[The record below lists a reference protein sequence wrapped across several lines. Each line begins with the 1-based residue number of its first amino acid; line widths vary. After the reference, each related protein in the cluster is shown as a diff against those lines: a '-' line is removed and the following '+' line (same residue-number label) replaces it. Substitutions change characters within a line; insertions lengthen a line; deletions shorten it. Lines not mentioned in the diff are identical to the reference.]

1 MKALILNSGMG
12 SRMKNLTI
20 DRPKC
25 MVQIDDES
33 TILQRQLELL
43 LRYNIDDIIITTGY
57 KNDILVDYINHDLNY
72 LFKSAKISFIHND
85 IYDKTNYIYSMY
97 LAKALLNDDIIL
109 MHGDLVFEEKVIEK
123 LLDGKFS
130 KMIVSSEVEL
140 PLKDFKAKI
149 INKKIVEISIDTFD
163 NSFAAQPLYYFKK
176 NDFKVWM
183 DEIVNFINSGISNVY
198 AENAFNKISDKIDLF
213 PLDIK
218 DLLCMEV
225 DCENDLKIVKN
236 KLER

>member
-12 SRMKNLTI
+12 SRMKNLTK

-25 MVQIDDES
+25 MVLINDKT

-43 LRYNIDDIIITTGY
+43 LNYNIKDIIITTGY
-57 KNDILVDYINHDLNY
+57 KNDILVNYIKNDLNY
-72 LFKSAKISFIHND
+72 LFNYTNISFVYND

-97 LAKALLNDDIIL
+97 LAKELLNDDIVL
-109 MHGDLVFEEKVIEK
+109 MHGDLVFEEKVIK
-123 LLDGKFS
+123 QLLNSDS
-130 KMIVSSEVEL
+130 SEMIVSSSEVL

-149 INKKIVEISIDTFD
+149 VNNKIVEISIDCFD
-163 NSFAAQPLYYFKK
+163 NSFAAQPLYYLKK
-176 NDFKVWM
+176 NDFKIWL
-183 DEIVNFINSGISNVY
+183 DEIVNFIDLGINNVY
-198 AENAFNKISDKIDLF
+198 AENAFNKISERINLL